1 MSDVLSEKF
10 CYKVTDD
17 KETRRQSLRNAYIYF
32 GFSELKTILKSMEMN
47 DDIMS
52 DIDFLIIEEQGLN

>member
-1 MSDVLSEKF
+1 
-10 CYKVTDD
+10 VTDD